1 MVMLLTTNPVQG
13 RVPVLS
19 FLTFKALLVLNALV
33 TWTTTRET
41 RNTLLSLSNRELTD
55 IGLTRGNVLKMAR
68 W

>member
-55 IGLTRGNVLKMAR
+55 IGLTRGDVLRMAH

>member
-19 FLTFKALLVLNALV
+19 FLTFKALLVLNDLV

>member
-41 RNTLLSLSNRELTD
+41 RNTLLSLRNRELTD
-55 IGLTRGNVLKMAR
+55 IGLTRGNVLKIAR

>member
-1 MVMLLTTNPVQG
+1 MVMLFTTNPVQG

-55 IGLTRGNVLKMAR
+55 IGLTRGDVLRMAR

>member
-1 MVMLLTTNPVQG
+1 MLLTTNPVQG

-55 IGLTRGNVLKMAR
+55 IGLTRGDVLRMAR

>member
-55 IGLTRGNVLKMAR
+55 IGLTRGNVLRMAR

>member
-55 IGLTRGNVLKMAR
+55 IGLTRGDVLRMAR

>member
-41 RNTLLSLSNRELTD
+41 RNTLLNLSDRELTD
-55 IGLTRGNVLKMAR
+55 IGLTRGDVLRIAR

>member
-19 FLTFKALLVLNALV
+19 FLTFKASLLLNALM
-33 TWTTTRET
+33 TWNATRKS
-41 RNTLLSLSNRELTD
+41 RNTLLGLSDRELTD
-55 IGLTRGNVLKMAR
+55 IGLTRGNVLRMAR

>member
-41 RNTLLSLSNRELTD
+41 RNTLLSHSNRELTD
-55 IGLTRGNVLKMAR
+55 IGLTRGDVLRMAR

>member
-41 RNTLLSLSNRELTD
+41 RNTLLSLRNRELTD
-55 IGLTRGNVLKMAR
+55 IGLTRGNVLRMAR